1 MVEVGVLASG
11 SSGNCFFFQG
21 NGSGFL
27 IDAGISCKQIVN
39 RLQAIGKDIRNING
53 IFVTHEHT
61 DHIRGL
67 QQLCKQHKIPV
78 YMTRGTFQYVKKFVD
93 RGLVNLIKP
102 GERIIADQ
110 CVVTPFEKSH
120 DALEPVSFKLS
131 YHDKTVS
138 YITDAG
144 CVCQNMINAVQESD
158 CLILESNHDV
168 KMLEE
173 GRYPYHLK
181 KRIAGD
187 KGHLSNY
194 EASLLVLEHA
204 FKLKHVF
211 LSHLSEHNNTEDLA
225 LSTFQMIMKER
236 KDLCDLGI
244 HMTYRHCPTDV
255 LDLS

>member
-39 RLQAIGKDIRNING
+39 RLESMGKSIRDIKG
-53 IFVTHEHT
+53 IFITHEHT

-67 QQLCKQHKIPV
+67 QQLCKQFRIPT
-78 YMTRGTFQYVKKFVD
+78 YMTRGTFQYVKKMVD
-93 RGLVNLIKP
+93 RELVNLIRP
-102 GERIIADQ
+102 GELIIADQ

-131 YHDKTVS
+131 YGGKTVS

-144 CVCQNMINAVQESD
+144 CVCQNMIDAVQESD

-173 GRYPYHLK
+173 GRYPYPLK
-181 KRIAGD
+181 KRISGE

-204 FKLKHVF
+204 SRLKHVY
-211 LSHLSEHNNTEDLA
+211 LSHLSEHNNTEELA
-225 LSTFQMIMKER
+225 MTTFQMIMNER

-244 HMTYRHCPTDV
+244 HMTYRHSPTDV
-255 LDLS
+255 RDLG